1 MDFIVATF
9 TQRYF
14 QGTPTKRFKNVRFT
28 KTSKTSG
35 LQKRLVSKCIG
46 IVKLS
51 V

>member
-14 QGTPTKRFKNVRFT
+14 QGTPTKRFKT
-28 KTSKTSG
+28 
-35 LQKRLVSKCIG
+35 LQNVSKHQ
-46 IVKLS
+46 VYKN